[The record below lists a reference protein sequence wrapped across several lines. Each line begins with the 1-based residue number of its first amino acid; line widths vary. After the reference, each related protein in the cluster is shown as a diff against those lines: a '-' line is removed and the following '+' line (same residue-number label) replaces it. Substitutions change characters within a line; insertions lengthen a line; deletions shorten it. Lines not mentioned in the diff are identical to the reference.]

1 MAGLR
6 ARLGS
11 PRVAPWV
18 FLAPLLVFGVV
29 FFLLPLVFS
38 AYLSFTRWNPL
49 GTPKFVGFKQFEYLL
64 TRDRHFIDTLLNTFT
79 FAFGFVVVSVPL
91 ALGLAFTF
99 SRARGRALWRSI
111 YYLPQVTNVVAIAYL
126 WQFVLDDR
134 NGLVNRLLA
143 GIGVRGP
150 DWLTDPLMA
159 MVSVVLVMVWYE
171 LGRSMLVFSAALEG
185 VDPALYEAAELDGAN
200 SWQLFR
206 HITIPTIRPAIAFVT
221 ITSLITGMG
230 FFTLILAMTGGG
242 PRGSTEV
249 TALYLYQMA
258 FQDLRMGRASAAA
271 FLLFLIIGAL
281 TLVQARAFREP
292 KAAT

>member
-91 ALGLAFTF
+91 SLGLAFTF